1 MGFSGG
7 TARILAHAKTR
18 EAARESDNACSR
30 MTSNSPQHPLR
41 TEPRVVAKVQLPVST
56 GAWDGFI
63 KLATKD
69 VSCGGAFFLYSQRL
83 VPTSGTPCAVQLGS
97 STVQGVV
104 AHVMTARLA
113 TATGCDAGFGVA
125 FSARQ
130 PAEWWLIPRA
140 AEPPARP
147 PPAQRA
153 PPTPKELESAANFR
167 SLGMTLYERGEFAAA
182 RQKFDLA
189 DRLAG
194 ACGDEALAALCVG
207 QIYAR
212 SGEPVKARDSF
223 ERALQL
229 DPGCALATA
238 ALANLGRRR

>member
-1 MGFSGG
+1 MGFSVA

-18 EAARESDNACSR
+18 EAARESDNACSP
-30 MTSNSPQHPLR
+30 MTANSPQHPLR
-41 TEPRVVAKVQLPVST
+41 AEPRVVAKVQLSVST

-63 KLATKD
+63 KLVTKD

-83 VPTSGTPCAVQLGS
+83 VPTSGTPCAVQLGA
-97 STVQGVV
+97 STVPGVV

-130 PAEWWLIPRA
+130 HAEWWLTPRA
-140 AEPPARP
+140 TEPPAPP

-167 SLGMTLYERGEFAAA
+167 SLGMSLYERGEYAAA
-182 RQKFDLA
+182 RQKFELA
-189 DRLAG
+189 DRLVG
-194 ACGDEALAALCVG
+194 ARTDEALAAVCVA

-212 SGEPVKARDSF
+212 SGEPVKARDSI

-229 DPGCALATA
+229 DPSCVLAASALAS
-238 ALANLGRRR
+238 LGRRR